1 MRNRASPLSTE
12 SITAPASR
20 SRVRRAITLAIVLI
34 NLVTLAPASASAHL
48 ANGIQAQPNVPQEV
62 VALIEIPAGTNQKWE
77 QNKDS
82 GQLEWEKRNGTR
94 RVVSYLPYPGN
105 YGMIENTLL
114 PKDKGGDGDPLDVII
129 LGPAVERGSHIKIDI
144 IGILKLKDN
153 GEQDDKLIAIPV
165 DESLQ
170 IVKGNSIALM
180 DSAALEIIK
189 MWLLN
194 YSSDEMI
201 FQGWGESEEAKDIIE
216 KWRKG

>member
-1 MRNRASPLSTE
+1 MMSIERERLKVVTMGIKLIALIFAT
-12 SITAPASR
+12 SITSCLDDGSDFNYSKVPVFSKQ
-20 SRVRRAITLAIVLI
+20 S
-34 NLVTLAPASASAHL
+34 
-48 ANGIQAQPNVPQEV
+48 NVNCI
-62 VALIEIPAGTNQKWE
+62 IEIPAGTNHKIE
-77 QNKDS
+77 YDYLSNSFPCDR
-82 GQLEWEKRNGTR
+82 RNGKDR
-94 RVVSYLPYPGN
+94 IIQFIPYPAN
-105 YGMIENTLL
+105 YGFVPSTLM
-114 PKDKGGDGDPLDVII
+114 DKERGGDGDALDVFVIASAI
-129 LGPAVERGSHIKIDI
+129 KTATVVECKIVGVCKFLDA
-144 IGILKLKDN
+144 

>member
-1 MRNRASPLSTE
+1 MMSIERERLKVVTMGIKLIALIFAT
-12 SITAPASR
+12 SITSCLDDGSDFNYSKVPVFSKQ
-20 SRVRRAITLAIVLI
+20 
-34 NLVTLAPASASAHL
+34 
-48 ANGIQAQPNVPQEV
+48 GNVNCI
-62 VALIEIPAGTNQKWE
+62 IEIPAGTNHKIE
-77 QNKDS
+77 YDYLSNSFPCDR
-82 GQLEWEKRNGTR
+82 RNGKDR
-94 RVVSYLPYPGN
+94 IIQFIPYPAN
-105 YGMIENTLL
+105 YGFVPSTLM
-114 PKDKGGDGDPLDVII
+114 DKERGGDGDALDVFVIASAI
-129 LGPAVERGSHIKIDI
+129 KTATVVECKIVGVCKFLDA
-144 IGILKLKDN
+144 

>member
-1 MRNRASPLSTE
+1 MSIERERLKVVTMGIKLIALIFAT
-12 SITAPASR
+12 SITSCLDDGSDFNYSKVPVFSKQ
-20 SRVRRAITLAIVLI
+20 S
-34 NLVTLAPASASAHL
+34 
-48 ANGIQAQPNVPQEV
+48 NVNCI
-62 VALIEIPAGTNQKWE
+62 IEIPAGTNHKIE
-77 QNKDS
+77 YDYLSNSFPCDR
-82 GQLEWEKRNGTR
+82 RNGKDR
-94 RVVSYLPYPGN
+94 IIQFIPYPAN
-105 YGMIENTLL
+105 YGFVPSTLM
-114 PKDKGGDGDPLDVII
+114 DKERGGDGDALDVFVIASAI
-129 LGPAVERGSHIKIDI
+129 KTATVVECKIVGVCKFLDA
-144 IGILKLKDN
+144 

>member
-1 MRNRASPLSTE
+1 MSIERERLKVVTMGIKLIALIFAT
-12 SITAPASR
+12 SITSCLDDGSDFNYSKVPVFSKQ
-20 SRVRRAITLAIVLI
+20 
-34 NLVTLAPASASAHL
+34 
-48 ANGIQAQPNVPQEV
+48 GNVNCI
-62 VALIEIPAGTNQKWE
+62 IEIPAGTNHKIE
-77 QNKDS
+77 YDYLSNSFPCDR
-82 GQLEWEKRNGTR
+82 RNGKDR
-94 RVVSYLPYPGN
+94 IIQFIPYPAN
-105 YGMIENTLL
+105 YGFVPSTLM
-114 PKDKGGDGDPLDVII
+114 DKERGGDGDALDVFVIASAI
-129 LGPAVERGSHIKIDI
+129 KTATVVECKIVGVCKFLDA
-144 IGILKLKDN
+144 

>member
-1 MRNRASPLSTE
+1 MGIKLIALIFAT
-12 SITAPASR
+12 SITSCLDDGSDFNYSKVPVFSKQ
-20 SRVRRAITLAIVLI
+20 S
-34 NLVTLAPASASAHL
+34 
-48 ANGIQAQPNVPQEV
+48 NVNCI
-62 VALIEIPAGTNQKWE
+62 IEIPAGTNHKIE
-77 QNKDS
+77 YDYLSNSFPCDR
-82 GQLEWEKRNGTR
+82 RNGKDR
-94 RVVSYLPYPGN
+94 IIQFIPYPAN
-105 YGMIENTLL
+105 YGFVPSTLM
-114 PKDKGGDGDPLDVII
+114 DKERGGDGDALDVFVIASAI
-129 LGPAVERGSHIKIDI
+129 KTATVVECKIVGVCKFLDA
-144 IGILKLKDN
+144 